1 MKPESVE
8 TKQHPQTP
16 EQILRE
22 AFDKIRD
29 QHNLV
34 LNNVAFRHSNT
45 SSGAHLIFCE
55 IDANTRG

>member
-1 MKPESVE
+1 MNPESVE

-29 QHNLV
+29 QHSLV
-34 LNNVAFRHSNT
+34 LNNVVFRHSAT
-45 SSGAHLIFCE
+45 SSTDHLIFCE